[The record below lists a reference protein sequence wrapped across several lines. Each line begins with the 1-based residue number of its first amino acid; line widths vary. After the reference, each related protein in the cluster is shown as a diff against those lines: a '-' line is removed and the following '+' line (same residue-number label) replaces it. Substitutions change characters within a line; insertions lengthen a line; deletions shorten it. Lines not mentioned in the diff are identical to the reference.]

1 MIAMV
6 TNTFE
11 SHNISQ
17 GRLSKVFITTIT
29 NVEKG
34 IIFQLFQPAYYA
46 QVIS

>member
-17 GRLSKVFITTIT
+17 ERLSKAFTTNT